1 MIDEAIEQL
10 EKRQQEILAE
20 IEQQH
25 QALLE
30 LQKQILSS
38 YMPEPQK
45 SPKVL
50 AVLELVAQG
59 LDVADIAKKLGLGL
73 GEVELILEL
82 NKEGEPLAENG

>member
-1 MIDEAIEQL
+1 
-10 EKRQQEILAE
+10 
-20 IEQQH
+20 
-25 QALLE
+25 
-30 LQKQILSS
+30 
-38 YMPEPQK
+38 MPEPQK